1 MAIYAIY
8 KLIFEKAEQTSITA
22 VDAGE
27 VTIDGAQALLD
38 EVLKE
43 ELPMSKTNKRKE
55 QVRLENYK
63 ERTDR
68 GISLLMICNEKNIQY
83 SEKKEDRTITSHP
96 GCYVIIDNR
105 PGVAQVAIERDASFD
120 GKPDM
125 VRDILEEAINRKME
139 EYGLVVK
146 INQKWKEGDF
156 WTAVEEQCE
165 VHKDR
170 IRKVEFEF
178 PNPDKVG
185 PIVVNEG
192 FKMKMDLLNSFA
204 RMANAAK
211 STLILS
217 SDKEKVIQFHQEEKD
232 LAAMVSLCSQNAYNI
247 SVRFEQYGM
256 YRNGTDYK
264 AFSELK
270 DYILEE
276 FRTGQRVLGREHEAD
291 LSLVQWLDEIRV
303 VTKDYGD
310 EKKTRKKRKRVS

>member
-8 KLIFEKAEQTSITA
+8 KLIFEKAEQTSVTA
-22 VDAGE
+22 SDAGE
-27 VTIDGAQALLD
+27 ITIDRAQALLD

-55 QVRLENYK
+55 QVRLENYL
-63 ERTDR
+63 ERTER
-68 GISLLMICNEKNIQY
+68 GISLLMICNEKNVQY

-96 GCYVIIDNR
+96 GCYVVIDNR
-105 PGVAQVAIERDASFD
+105 PGVAQVAIERDSSFD
-120 GKPDM
+120 GKPDV
-125 VRDILEEAINRKME
+125 VRDILEEALNRRME
-139 EYGLVVK
+139 EYGLVVR

-156 WTAVEEQCE
+156 WTAVHEQCE

-185 PIVVNEG
+185 PIDVNEY
-192 FKMKMDLLNSFA
+192 FEAKMELLNSLT
-204 RMANAAK
+204 RMTNAA
-211 STLILS
+211 SGRLILS
-217 SDKEKVIQFHQEEKD
+217 SDKDRVIQFRQEERD

-256 YRNGTDYK
+256 YRDGTDYK

-270 DYILEE
+270 DYVVEE
-276 FRTGQRVLGREHEAD
+276 FRTGQRVLGREDEAD
-291 LSLVQWLDEIRV
+291 LSLVQWLDEIRD
-303 VTKDYGD
+303 VTKDYGND
-310 EKKTRKKRKRVS
+310 TKTRKKRKRVS

>member
-8 KLIFEKAEQTSITA
+8 KLIFEKAEQTCVTA
-22 VDAGE
+22 SDAGE
-27 VTIDGAQALLD
+27 ITIDKAQDLLD

-55 QVRLENYK
+55 QVRLENYL
-63 ERTDR
+63 ERTER

-83 SEKKEDRTITSHP
+83 SEKKEDRTLTSHP
-96 GCYVIIDNR
+96 GCYVLIDNR
-105 PGVAQVAIERDASFD
+105 PGVAQVAIERDSSFD
-120 GKPDM
+120 GRPDT
-125 VRDILEEAINRKME
+125 VRDILEAALNRKME

-156 WTAVEEQCE
+156 WTAVHEQCE

-170 IRKVEFEF
+170 IRKVEFDF

-185 PIVVNEG
+185 PVDVNES
-192 FKMKMDLLNSFA
+192 FKMKMDLLSAFT
-204 RMANAAK
+204 RMVNAD
-211 STLILS
+211 SGRLILS
-217 SDKEKVIQFHQEEKD
+217 SDKDRIIQFRQEQED
-232 LAAMVSLCSQNAYNI
+232 MAAMVSLCSQNAYNI

-264 AFSELK
+264 AFSELREEV
-270 DYILEE
+270 LTE

-291 LSLVQWLDEIRV
+291 LSLVQWLDEIRN
-303 VTKDYGD
+303 VTKDYGND
-310 EKKTRKKRKRVS
+310 TKTRKARKKVS